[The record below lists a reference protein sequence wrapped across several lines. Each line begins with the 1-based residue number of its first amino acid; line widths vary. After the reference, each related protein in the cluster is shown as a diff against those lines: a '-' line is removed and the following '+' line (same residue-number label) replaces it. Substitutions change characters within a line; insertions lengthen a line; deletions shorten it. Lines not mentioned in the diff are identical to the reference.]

1 MLGAFTQCS
10 NLPDCA
16 GAQVMIV
23 EDDRSSR
30 IALSALLRSCG
41 YQIRAASS
49 AEEALKALK
58 VNYPSVI
65 IVDLNLPGMDGM
77 QLIHQLQKAEAA
89 IFPILVSANEVD
101 AALSQLR
108 QRGVTYLRKPIDF
121 DDLLRLV
128 RAHCPII

>member
-1 MLGAFTQCS
+1 
-10 NLPDCA
+10 
-16 GAQVMIV
+16 MIV

-41 YQIRAASS
+41 YHIRAASS
-49 AEEALKALK
+49 AEEALNALK

-77 QLIHQLQKAEAA
+77 QLIRLLQEADAA

-108 QRGVTYLRKPIDF
+108 QYGVTYLRKPIDF

-128 RAHCPII
+128 RANCPIV